1 MENRNMQE
9 FDLNGALDR
18 LAARVCREIK
28 SKHRRERAIKEFRG
42 HLEDAAEDI
51 MRQGKPPEVAY
62 AELEESLGDTD
73 KLSTLMASV
82 HNTHHIPVILPWMAG
97 AAVLGGLIYLYL
109 TTENDSLQSWIGVGL
124 QLFAIAAGIALVL
137 FAAKWIRAI
146 GKRASALRRLQKYVD
161 ANGGTLIRRGN
172 CYKSLFVRTAY
183 PELTVDMGDRRYILS
198 FWATVKRRRTLHLQD
213 NGIYSYDK
221 HFGYMLATPA
231 SQAAIIFR
239 SSLFRPKGMEWDP
252 LFTWY
257 HSEMTKLP
265 GSGHLMPEIDYGA
278 LYAPDKVNI
287 PVFLLNPIPL
297 DVEICENDHIHKLAD
312 GDKLPDSLGG
322 ATVYSMSSFVS
333 AVDRAVVS
341 DHTETNSTLLQE
353 NQDPIKVSKRRV
365 QTPKAFRS
373 IGGMVTIRKKIRQR
387 LLLRWAFMLL
397 LGTAFGAFLI
407 LSESMF
413 RNSPSEYRLNQ
424 AVTILLYLF
433 IFWRSRVLSLT
444 FSKEWVGVIRDE
456 RVVSYT
462 RNQQGLI
469 RFVKPSCG
477 VDALKCIWTVETD
490 NGKTKEI
497 AADTEEIR
505 EGYFKVGE
513 RIRLYKTAKIPV
525 KAHPPVGGEDLMC
538 PLCGMTVD
546 RPVCT
551 KCGADF
557 TEDEF

>member
-1 MENRNMQE
+1 MQE

-51 MRQGKPPEVAY
+51 MRQGNPPEKAY
-62 AELEESLGDTD
+62 ADLEESLGDTD

-82 HNTHHIPVILPWMAG
+82 HNTHHVPVILPWLAG
-97 AAVLGGLIYLYL
+97 VAVLGGLIYLYL
-109 TTENDSLQSWIGVGL
+109 TTENYSLQSWIGVGL
-124 QLFAIAAGIALVL
+124 QLFAIAAAVVLVL
-137 FAAKWIRAI
+137 FAAKWTRAI

-183 PELTVDMGDRRYILS
+183 PELTVDIGDRRYILS
-198 FWATVKRRRTLHLQD
+198 LWATVKRRRTLHLQD

-221 HFGYMLATPA
+221 HFGYMLAAPGIAPWSRVT
-231 SQAAIIFR
+231 F
-239 SSLFRPKGMEWDP
+239 FRPKGMENDP

-257 HSEMTKLP
+257 HSEMMRLP
-265 GSGHLMPEIDYGA
+265 EGAHLMPEVDYGA
-278 LYAPDKVNI
+278 CYAPDKINI

-312 GDKLPDSLGG
+312 GDKLPGSLGG

-373 IGGMVTIRKKIRQR
+373 IGGFIPVGKKITRR
-387 LLLRWAFMLL
+387 IILRWVLVAVLGAAFA
-397 LGTAFGAFLI
+397 GFLI
-407 LSESMF
+407 LSEPMF
-413 RNSPSEYRLNQ
+413 RNRPDEYRLNQ
-424 AVTILLYLF
+424 IVTILLYLF
-433 IFWRSRVLSLT
+433 IFWRSRVIQLS
-444 FSKEWVGVIRDE
+444 FSKSWVGKIKGCE
-456 RVVSYT
+456 VVSYT
-462 RNQQGLI
+462 RYP
-469 RFVKPSCG
+469 KG
-477 VDALKCIWTVETD
+477 VVRGRRAARGIDSTKCIWTVEID
-490 NGKTKEI
+490 GG
-497 AADTEEIR
+497 ATEEISIDTSEINER
-505 EGYFKVGE
+505 YFKVGE
-513 RIRLYKTAKIPV
+513 RIRLYKTAKIPI

-551 KCGADF
+551 KCGIDF
-557 TEDEF
+557 TQKG